1 MQREAFLRQSLF
13 PAGMR
18 VYSMQ
23 TSSDRPEPAMV
34 REQPVDLPTCPAC
47 GAPRLGHAWDCAK
60 CGAVFDDG
68 PGPELPPRMGD
79 PATQAASPELG
90 SAPVPPPPSVAGQA
104 RATVAPRSTSARRAP
119 SRTRR
124 SRSGVGAGAGLEA
137 LRRWVDDN
145 KAASVIVSFLI
156 YVGVVWLFGV
166 VVIGGTDSPG
176 AVKDAYRDV
185 TGRPLPVGFGPAFA
199 AHFVGRRLVV
209 LQRPDQVMLVL
220 YKDADIADDTGL
232 RAFAERCLDVLE
244 VPWESIS
251 TRTATIAG
259 DTVEVP
265 VLRLLGEGGPHVY
278 LVPTATPAGGRAV
291 EAVIGAP
298 SAVLDV
304 VDEMVR
310 SR

>member
-1 MQREAFLRQSLF
+1 MQREAFLRQPLF
-13 PAGMR
+13 PADIR

-23 TSSDRPEPAMV
+23 NCSEPRERAMD
-34 REQPVDLPTCPAC
+34 REQPADVPTCPAC
-47 GAPRLGHAWDCAK
+47 GAPRLARAWDCAR
-60 CGAVFDDG
+60 CGAVFDDV
-68 PGPELPPRMGD
+68 
-79 PATQAASPELG
+79 A
-90 SAPVPPPPSVAGQA
+90 PPPPQAERRDVPRGPSGPSPPVAKAG
-104 RATVAPRSTSARRAP
+104 PRGRGIPPSSSARRAAAVH
-119 SRTRR
+119 RR
-124 SRSGVGAGAGLEA
+124 PAAAVAGPVLEA
-137 LRRWVDDN
+137 LRLWVDDN
-145 KAASVIVSFLI
+145 KAVAVIVSFLI
-156 YVGVVWLFGV
+156 YVGVVWLFGA

-220 YKDADIADDTGL
+220 YKDADIADDAGL
-232 RAFAERCLDVLE
+232 RAFAERSLDVLD

-278 LVPTATPAGGRAV
+278 LVPTATPTGGRAV
-291 EAVIGAP
+291 EAVIGTP